1 MRAEVST
8 NSRTSLPVPPQA
20 GDWYEP
26 WGTGFDSDKG
36 VQADNVIATSSAA
49 PLNVLILFRIIVLQ
63 FPLGALI
70 SIKFGTPGIKL

>member
-1 MRAEVST
+1 
-8 NSRTSLPVPPQA
+8 
-20 GDWYEP
+20 
-26 WGTGFDSDKG
+26 